1 MNLVAK
7 EYVAAQN
14 PEDPGVLILSPF
26 AGAAYELHAAVIAN
40 PYDPDA
46 VAEALQTAL
55 GMPLEERRE
64 RWQAMMVSQDDGG
77 FGRDCDLGYGDRRF
91 FARRRTRRLRPFF
104 PRRLWPWRLWLW
116 RSSDTISAPLSRLSL
131 VVMMRLIIIA
141 CLGVLGQ

>member
-55 GMPLEERRE
+55 GMPLEERCE
-64 RWQAMMVSQDDGG
+64 RWRAMMAVLRRNSIAAWRESFLGALSRQHRMS
-77 FGRDCDLGYGDRRF
+77 FGRNVALVQQVATIPFVNKVAPVRR
-91 FARRRTRRLRPFF
+91 
-104 PRRLWPWRLWLW
+104 
-116 RSSDTISAPLSRLSL
+116 
-131 VVMMRLIIIA
+131 
-141 CLGVLGQ
+141 

>member
-14 PEDPGVLILSPF
+14 SEDPGVLILSPF
-26 AGAAYELHAAVIAN
+26 GGAAYELHTAVIAN

-64 RWQAMMVSQDDGG
+64 RWQAMMAV
-77 FGRDCDLGYGDRRF
+77 LRRNSIV
-91 FARRRTRRLRPFF
+91 A
-104 PRRLWPWRLWLW
+104 WRESFLE
-116 RSSDTISAPLSRLSL
+116 ALSR
-131 VVMMRLIIIA
+131 
-141 CLGVLGQ
+141 